1 MVPSLRARVIRPEL
15 LDDAPESEA
24 APNLGDLVRINRRL
38 GGHAVLL
45 KMLARVARPSEEFT
59 MLDVGAA
66 TGDNGAIASHAY
78 PGARV
83 VSLDRSFFHLSRGV
97 GRRVC
102 GDGFQ
107 LPFGD
112 RSMDFV
118 FSALFL
124 HHFPNAAVVAL
135 LREFARVARRAV
147 LVNDLERHILPWL
160 FLPATR
166 WLFGWQRITL
176 HDGPVSVAAAFR
188 KGELPDLA
196 RDAGLRGVR
205 EQLHRPAFRI
215 SLIARVP

>member
-1 MVPSLRARVIRPEL
+1 MLDLRTRVIRPEL
-15 LDDAPESEA
+15 LDHAPESEA
-24 APNLGDLVRINRRL
+24 APNLDDLVRINRRL
-38 GGHAVLL
+38 GGHALAL
-45 KMLARVARPSEEFT
+45 KMLAQVARPSEEFT
-59 MLDVGAA
+59 ILDVGAA
-66 TGDNGAIASHAY
+66 TGDNGAVVSRAY

-83 VSLDRSFFHLSRGV
+83 VSLDRSAFHLSRGD
-97 GRRVC
+97 GQRVR

-107 LPFGD
+107 LPFSD

-124 HHFPNAAVVAL
+124 HHFPNAEAVAL

-166 WLFGWQRITL
+166 WLFGWHRITL

-188 KGELPDLA
+188 KGELLHLA
-196 RDAGLRGVR
+196 REAGLRAVR

-215 SLIARVP
+215 SLVARVP